1 MGILVPIT
9 LFIVMGWII
18 KVLSDNHIRKL
29 LIEKN
34 IDSDSVKLLYS
45 DKLEKYVPSAM
56 KWGMVLVAIGLAIFL
71 GKLMVLIPG
80 FDSSRHDEEVFIFAM
95 MFIMGGLAL
104 IIYYAMATKA
114 MKKADDK

>member
-1 MGILVPIT
+1 MGILVPIV
-9 LFIVMGWII
+9 LFIIMGWIV

-34 IDSDSVKLLYS
+34 IDSESVKLLYS

-56 KWGMVLVAIGLAIFL
+56 KWGMVLVAVGLAIFL

-80 FDSSRHDEEVFIFAM
+80 LTPYRHDEETFIFAL

-104 IIYYAMATKA
+104 IIYYTMATRA

>member
-1 MGILVPIT
+1 MGILVPIV
-9 LFIVMGWII
+9 LFIVMGWVV
-18 KVLSDNHIRKL
+18 KSLSDNHIRKL

-34 IDSDSVKLLYS
+34 IDSESVKLLYG

-56 KWGMVLVAIGLAIFL
+56 KWGMVLVAVGLAIII

-80 FDSSRHDEEVFIFAM
+80 LAISRHDDETFIFAL

-104 IIYYAMATKA
+104 IIYYAMATRA
-114 MKKADDK
+114 MKKAGDN